1 MTLELLPTKEPP
13 TGTTQPE
20 PPTPTPIAV
29 AIPRPLTYVFE
40 LSRGGLY
47 SGGGTI
53 EAPSPTAAARTVEM
67 TMAVGAKMRI
77 IGYVPPRIPAQRAA

>member
-1 MTLELLPTKEPP
+1 MTLKLLPTKKAPIGP
-13 TGTTQPE
+13 TQPQ

-29 AIPRPLTYVFE
+29 AIPGPLTYVFE

-47 SGGGTI
+47 AGGGTI

-67 TMAVGAKMRI
+67 TIAGGAKVRI
-77 IGYVPPRIPAQRAA
+77 IGYVPPQIPAQRAA